1 MIYFSCWGEEILELI
16 QTAGEHPASAG
27 TVQVRKRTWSR
38 SVSQWLFHPTLFSSW
53 QDIYF

>member
-38 SVSQWLFHPTLFSSW
+38 SVSQ
-53 QDIYF
+53 